1 MITEP
6 GADTLSVPTF
16 ISLIKMKANILY
28 VEQTGEIKN
37 GRPVFA
43 VVIDGVTPED
53 RKVIL
58 NKIKD
63 SESFDSD
70 IQFEGWSRD
79 WKCFYN
85 SETKEWSIKP
95 VFIIEVSTP
104 EVFTYTDAGI
114 YVLDLIS

>member
-1 MITEP
+1 
-6 GADTLSVPTF
+6 
-16 ISLIKMKANILY
+16 MKANILY
-28 VEQTGEIKN
+28 VEQTGEIKC

-53 RKVIL
+53 RKVL
-58 NKIKD
+58 LDKIKD

-85 SETKEWSIKP
+85 SDTKEWSIKP

-104 EVFTYTDAGI
+104 EVFTYTDAGV